1 MSKLHQPH
9 GRADADTAK
18 GELRK
23 PDDYSDQPEQHP
35 DDRIDTERTHTAD
48 AVAVGTAPREYGHSS
63 GDRNTK
69 QDEHDWTGFT
79 GGTQRNAPP
88 DPPSGRAKRAHPKY

>member
-9 GRADADTAK
+9 GRADVDTRK

-35 DDRIDTERTHTAD
+35 GERFSAD
-48 AVAVGTAPREYGHSS
+48 AEAGEGRVGNEPREYGHSS
-63 GDRNTK
+63 GDRNTR
-69 QDEHDWTGFT
+69 QDEQDWPDLD
-79 GGTQRNAPP
+79 GGTQRTATPAAP
-88 DPPSGRAKRAHPKY
+88 DSHHTPSPRNR